1 MKRSLLYIIIAA
13 SIGAL
18 TACDE
23 GDIVDEIFVSD
34 AETYTVKF
42 TAVLHGLD
50 AWGGGY
56 DIAVAAF
63 DDASEYSVIQKQ
75 VVTDE
80 TGRAEIVLSGVPQ
93 SARTIEFCA
102 TNKLR
107 RRIVTFESLTIDRTE
122 MAPSDTICLNLA
134 TPIDVG
140 MFATIQ
146 RYIFDGT
153 AYNCSLCHGAGNG
166 RAGLDLTAGH
176 SYGNLFN
183 VSSSR
188 VADGIRVVPGDADG
202 SVLHQALAE
211 GNPAALRYD
220 HSGLLDEPLRR
231 LIDDW
236 ISLGAKE

>member
-23 GDIVDEIFVSD
+23 GDIVDEIFASD

-42 TAVLHGLD
+42 TAVLNGLD
-50 AWGGGY
+50 AWGAGY

-63 DDASEYSVIQKQ
+63 DDESEYSVIQKQ
-75 VVTDE
+75 IVTDE
-80 TGRAEIVLSGVPQ
+80 TGQAVIVLSGVPQ

-107 RRIVTFESLTIDRTE
+107 RRIVTFESLTVDPSE
-122 MAPSDTICLNLA
+122 MSTSDTIRLSLA
-134 TPIDVG
+134 SPLDVS

-153 AYNCSLCHGAGNG
+153 AYNCSLCHDAENG
-166 RAGLDLTAGH
+166 RAGLNLTDGH
-176 SYGNLFN
+176 SYANL
-183 VSSSR
+183 VGTSSSR
-188 VADGIRVVPGDADG
+188 VDDGIRVVPGDADG
-202 SVLHQALAE
+202 SVLHQTLAE

-220 HSGLLDEPLRR
+220 HSNLLEEPLKR

-236 ISLGAKE
+236 IELGAKE